1 ASTKQEIS
9 NGGVLMRTTIRTAFL
24 TLLALGLL
32 VGTGLAQATEPSG
45 SAGNM
50 NAQTASTSD
59 SQQALTDP
67 GQIYNDKTP
76 ASWTGKSVTFKNVS
90 VQDTNDD
97 GNFWVG
103 ADSDHRLLVVKSEN
117 DPNLK
122 AMRFH
127 KGDVVTISG
136 VVQAASKPMA
146 QKTGAHS
153 GSMLDAM
160 KSSGVFLLANNI
172 SIASSPQ
179 R

>member
-1 ASTKQEIS
+1 
-9 NGGVLMRTTIRTAFL
+9 MTIRDTFL
-24 TLLALGLL
+24 TLLALGML
-32 VGTGLAQATEPSG
+32 VGSGLAQATEPSD
-45 SAGNM
+45 STTNM
-50 NAQTASTSD
+50 NAQATSTSE
-59 SQQALTDP
+59 SQALTDP
-67 GQIYNDKTP
+67 GQIYNDKNP
-76 ASWTGKSVTFKNVS
+76 GSWMGKSVTFKNVS

-136 VVQAASKPMA
+136 VIQAASKPIA
-146 QKTGAHS
+146 EKTGAS
-153 GSMLDAM
+153 AGSMMDAM
-160 KSSGVFLLANNI
+160 KSSGLFLLANNI

>member
-1 ASTKQEIS
+1 MYLFFVDEPSNFKQNRATHDLRQQIRYAQASTKQEIS

-76 ASWTGKSVTFKNVS
+76 ASWMGKSVTFKNVS
-90 VQDTNDD
+90 VQDT
-97 GNFWVG
+97 
-103 ADSDHRLLVVKSEN
+103 
-117 DPNLK
+117 
-122 AMRFH
+122 
-127 KGDVVTISG
+127 
-136 VVQAASKPMA
+136 
-146 QKTGAHS
+146 
-153 GSMLDAM
+153 
-160 KSSGVFLLANNI
+160 
-172 SIASSPQ
+172 
-179 R
+179 